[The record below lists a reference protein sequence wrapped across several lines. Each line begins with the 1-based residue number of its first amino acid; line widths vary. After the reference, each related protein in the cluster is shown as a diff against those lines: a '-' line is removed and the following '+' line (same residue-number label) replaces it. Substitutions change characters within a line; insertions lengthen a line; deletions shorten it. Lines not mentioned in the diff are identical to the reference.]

1 MTKATELLSEDTAKE
16 ETSLRY
22 MLKIAGPMIIA
33 TSSYTLMQ
41 FVDRMMVSH
50 YSEDAIAAILPASM
64 VSFIPASFALGV
76 MTTVNTFVSQSLGR
90 GSKRDCSNYFWQA
103 VYMGLLYSAVTFSF
117 MWPTASRI
125 FRIMSQPES
134 IIGLEVT
141 YFRIMILSQFVVILM
156 WATNHFFM
164 GIHRPVISM
173 YTAVIS
179 QVVNVIANYVLIFG
193 KFGFPEMGLAGAGW
207 GTLIGSVVGAVL
219 RMSVFLGKGI
229 NSEFRS
235 RRSLKIDFTKM
246 LSLLKIGSA
255 AGFAFMINTALLGAI
270 LFRLIGGFGK
280 EALAATSAVYS
291 CTALSFMPAVGVS
304 IALTAAVGKS
314 IGKKRKDIAVKQT
327 SVCLKISLLYMGI
340 VGTLFFIFRH
350 QIIAVWKL
358 GETATDIGAKV
369 LICAAIFQVFDAA
382 VLTYSGALRGAGDT
396 LWLGFISAVGAL
408 LVLGGG
414 GWLIVKLFPTLGAIG
429 PWIAYTFHIIIVGI
443 ADRWRFKSNKWMR
456 IDLFKRR
463 PAGLPTEIEPLI
475 E

>member
-1 MTKATELLSEDTAKE
+1 
-16 ETSLRY
+16 

-382 VLTYSGALRGAGDT
+382 VLT
-396 LWLGFISAVGAL
+396 
-408 LVLGGG
+408 
-414 GWLIVKLFPTLGAIG
+414 
-429 PWIAYTFHIIIVGI
+429 
-443 ADRWRFKSNKWMR
+443 
-456 IDLFKRR
+456 
-463 PAGLPTEIEPLI
+463 
-475 E
+475 

>member
-1 MTKATELLSEDTAKE
+1 MPKETELLTEDTAKE

-41 FVDRMMVSH
+41 FIDRMMVSH
-50 YSEDAIAAILPASM
+50 YSEDSIAAILPASM

-76 MTTVNTFVSQSLGR
+76 MTTVNTFVSQCLGR
-90 GSKRDCSNYFWQA
+90 GAKKDCSNYFWQA
-103 VYMGLLYSAVTFSF
+103 VYMGILYSALTFSF
-117 MWPTASRI
+117 MWPTARWI
-125 FRIMSQPES
+125 FRFMSQPES
-134 IIGLEVT
+134 IISLEVT
-141 YFRIMILSQFVVILM
+141 YFRIMLLSQFVVILM

-179 QVVNVIANYVLIFG
+179 QVVNVIGNYVLIFG

-207 GTLIGSVVGAVL
+207 GTLIGSVVGAGL

-229 NSEFRS
+229 NSEFKSRS
-235 RRSLKIDFTKM
+235 NLKIDFTKM

-327 SVCLKISLLYMGI
+327 NVCLKISLLYMGM
-340 VGTLFFIFRH
+340 VGTLFFTFRH
-350 QIIAVWKL
+350 QIIAAWNL
-358 GETATDIGAKV
+358 GETATDIGAKI

-414 GWLIVKLFPTLGAIG
+414 GWLVVTLFPTLGAIG